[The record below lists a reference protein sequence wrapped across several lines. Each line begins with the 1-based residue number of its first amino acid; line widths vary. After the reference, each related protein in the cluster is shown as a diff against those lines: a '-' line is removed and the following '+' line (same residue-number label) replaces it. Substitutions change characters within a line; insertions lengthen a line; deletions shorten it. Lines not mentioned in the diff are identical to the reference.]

1 MFPESNRKLTVK
13 SMHQQRGA
21 VLAMAIFIIVVLS
34 FVGVAVVN
42 ILTSSSKATVS
53 EVYGARALFAARSG
67 AEIFLADELLN
78 SAGSFDVGDCEPRSE
93 GSAPS
98 DVDVNPYQ
106 VQFSDSNVSG
116 LSGCTADVYC
126 DQLTTPA
133 GSLHVRVESIGICSV
148 DDNVYSRVLLLE
160 ASDAVL

>member
-1 MFPESNRKLTVK
+1 
-13 SMHQQRGA
+13 MHQQRGA

-67 AEIFLADELLN
+67 AEIFLADELLAN
-78 SAGSFDVGDCEPRSE
+78 ADSFIVDDCGARNE

-106 VQFSDSNVSG
+106 VEFSDSNGSG
-116 LSGCTADVYC
+116 LSDCRAEVYC
-126 DQLTTPA
+126 DQVTTPLN
-133 GSLHVRVESIGICSV
+133 SLHVRVESIGSCAIS
-148 DDNVYSRVLLLE
+148 DNEYSRVLLLE